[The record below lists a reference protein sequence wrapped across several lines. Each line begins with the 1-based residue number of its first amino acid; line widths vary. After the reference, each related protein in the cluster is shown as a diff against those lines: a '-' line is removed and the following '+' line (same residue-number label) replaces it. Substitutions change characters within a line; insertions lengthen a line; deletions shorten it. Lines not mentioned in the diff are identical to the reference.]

1 MMLTVPSP
9 LVTTDWLAQHL
20 PQVKVIDASW
30 HMPTAQ
36 RDGFTEYAERHIP
49 TAQFFDIDAESDSS
63 SDLPHMLPSAVV
75 FTDAIRKLGIR
86 NEDAV
91 VVYDAAGLFSA
102 ARLWWMFRV
111 FGHTNV
117 AVLDGGLPKWLREQR
132 PTDSG
137 LSAPAPSQ
145 FHAEFQPERVR
156 MKQDVLVNL
165 QTGEAIVLD
174 ARGEAR
180 FKGEVPEPRAGLR
193 AGHIPDSINIPY
205 TSLLHEDGTMRS
217 EDELRHLLT
226 AADGRPVIA
235 SCGSGVTACIIDL
248 ALTRIGHDTHAVYD
262 GSWAEWGADAECP
275 VEQG

>member
-1 MMLTVPSP
+1 MLTVPSP

-30 HMPTAQ
+30 HMPAAQ
-36 RDGFTEYAERHIP
+36 RDGFAEYAERHIP
-49 TAQFFDIDAESDSS
+49 TAQFFDIDAVSDSS
-63 SDLPHMLPSAVV
+63 IDLPHMLPSAVV
-75 FTDAIRKLGIR
+75 FTDAVRKLGIR

-117 AVLDGGLPKWLREQR
+117 AVLDGGLPKWLREKH
-132 PTDSG
+132 PTESG
-137 LSAPAPSQ
+137 LRAPAPSQ

-180 FKGEVPEPRAGLR
+180 FKGELPEPRTGLR
-193 AGHIPDSINIPY
+193 AGHIPDSVNIPY

-217 EDELRHLLT
+217 EAELRHILT
-226 AADGRPVIA
+226 AAEDRPVIA

-248 ALTRIGHDTHAVYD
+248 ALTRIGHDAHAVYD
-262 GSWAEWGADAECP
+262 GSWAEWGAADDCP